1 MKKIIWLM
9 MVALLLQLPLSCNR
23 LDPEE
28 DGENPFTP
36 ISLSTKQQGY
46 VQAGTQFAWKFLDK
60 VDEQSLQNKEKEW
73 FVSPLSLQIALGLL
87 LNGAQNET
95 AAEICQTLGYNEGE
109 TAEINAWCK
118 LMLEQLPKVDKKTD
132 LVLANAV
139 FYNKKLQPK
148 GPYRDAV
155 TSWYEA
161 QLEALDF
168 TKTKA
173 SADAINKWCD
183 KQTKGMIPKVLD
195 EVSPNA
201 LAYLA
206 NALYFKSEWREKFPK
221 GKTENE
227 TFTSETGSKSKVK
240 MMKLDGKHFTYGE
253 NDLCQAVQLPYGNG
267 NYAMTVLLPKSGHT
281 VRELTASLAKRVP
294 LSYEPEVDLWL
305 PRFETKYHIDLND
318 ILCSLGMTRSFNPAQ
333 ADFLAMFDKPS
344 YVDFVQQDTAIKLD
358 EEGTEAAAVTTIGML
373 GASSLAPPRPQKVV
387 FHADH
392 PFLYLITETSTG
404 AVLFAGKYN
413 L

>member
-9 MVALLLQLPLSCNR
+9 MAALLLQLPLSCNR
-23 LDPEE
+23 LEPED

-46 VQAGTQFAWKFLDK
+46 VQAGTQFAWRFLDK

-95 AAEICQTLGYNEGE
+95 ATEICQTLGYNEGE

-118 LMLEQLPKVDKKTD
+118 LMLEQLPKLDKKTD

-173 SADAINKWCD
+173 SADAINK
-183 KQTKGMIPKVLD
+183 
-195 EVSPNA
+195 VSKRLSSPVV
-201 LAYLA
+201 
-206 NALYFKSEWREKFPK
+206 STS
-221 GKTENE
+221 KT
-227 TFTSETGSKSKVK
+227 T
-240 MMKLDGKHFTYGE
+240 MDE
-253 NDLCQAVQLPYGNG
+253 NDGNRVFAVMGGSPLSALGGFVQLD
-267 NYAMTVLLPKSGHT
+267 
-281 VRELTASLAKRVP
+281 R
-294 LSYEPEVDLWL
+294 PE
-305 PRFETKYHIDLND
+305 
-318 ILCSLGMTRSFNPAQ
+318 
-333 ADFLAMFDKPS
+333 
-344 YVDFVQQDTAIKLD
+344 
-358 EEGTEAAAVTTIGML
+358 
-373 GASSLAPPRPQKVV
+373 
-387 FHADH
+387 
-392 PFLYLITETSTG
+392 
-404 AVLFAGKYN
+404 
-413 L
+413 